1 VVCYCNEHGR
11 TAIQFHRSDIPRRW
25 ERTPASVKRL
35 VEEIAKRA
43 RQLEEQLRELQA
55 EHQLLQEQVNR
66 TSANSS
72 QPPSQDP
79 PKGFSRAVQVK
90 AARNVGPTGHKDMN
104 VGFIRWNKSQSDHYP
119 EACWKCGTSLVGE
132 DPSLSS
138 SNCRNSTHRAPS
150 GRASISPVSLS

>member
-1 VVCYCNEHGR
+1 MEEQLSNSIE
-11 TAIQFHRSDIPRRW
+11 AISQEDW
-25 ERTPASVKRL
+25 EPASVKRL

-79 PKGFSRAVQVK
+79 PGFKPFERQEMGQPGHKGRRRFYPRRK
-90 AARNVGPTGHKDMN
+90 AALCM
-104 VGFIRWNKSQSDHYP
+104 
-119 EACWKCGTSLVGE
+119 
-132 DPSLSS
+132 
-138 SNCRNSTHRAPS
+138 
-150 GRASISPVSLS
+150 